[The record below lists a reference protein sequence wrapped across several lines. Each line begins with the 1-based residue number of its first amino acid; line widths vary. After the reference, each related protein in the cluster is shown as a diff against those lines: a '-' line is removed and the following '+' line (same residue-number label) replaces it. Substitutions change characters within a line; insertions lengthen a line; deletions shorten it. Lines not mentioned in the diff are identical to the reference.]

1 MSSSKHYCSC
11 NPKSKAASQ
20 REEAKW
26 YCFRHRRFLCDNCI
40 YDELNQRHIACMV
53 GTYDEFIKSPA
64 GSYAKFKKNMCAMC
78 DKQLPD
84 DDQRGVVRL
93 NCACVYHTNCL
104 QQYLLS
110 HESNNIPC
118 LQCKKLITKKQ
129 KSSNLSQSVDNF
141 LRSVSRQRL
150 WNKPKKMASSMDTK
164 QSGDVILDTG
174 DMTRHRTVTANVA
187 SKASMNRDG
196 NLEDDK
202 YHKPAHTQSRKRE

>member
-11 NPKSKAASQ
+11 NPKSKPASQ

-40 YDELNQRHIACMV
+40 YDELNQRHVSCVV

-64 GSYAKFKKNMCAMC
+64 GSYAKFKKNMCTMC

-84 DDQRGVVRL
+84 DDPRAVVRL
-93 NCACVYHTNCL
+93 NCACVYHTTCL

-118 LQCKKLITKKQ
+118 LKCKTLIIKKCKKP
-129 KSSNLSQSVDNF
+129 SNLSQSVENF

-150 WNKPKKMASSMDTK
+150 WKKPKKITENK
-164 QSGDVILDTG
+164 QSGDIILDTR
-174 DMTRHRTVTANVA
+174 DMTR
-187 SKASMNRDG
+187 
-196 NLEDDK
+196 
-202 YHKPAHTQSRKRE
+202 QSHCDRCACECS